1 MTLTEIKTLIEMAA
15 TIIGISAGVI
25 GLYKYF
31 SDKRE
36 KELREWQKVVIYKI
50 LQQNEITPLRFT
62 DILDRYRSAVQAFVA
77 VDLKKNEI
85 SEDAL
90 RRVLLELACSG
101 IVILEQNDSFLLK
114 IAKAQTFLETRLELV
129 NQELIRMIA
138 PNPFVYTL
146 DDFAK
151 EVSSK
156 IDMPMP
162 LLRDWIKQSISGGGL
177 AIDRNGRL
185 AFPKQSR

>member
-1 MTLTEIKTLIEMAA
+1 MKSHQCT
-15 TIIGISAGVI
+15 S
-25 GLYKYF
+25 
-31 SDKRE
+31 
-36 KELREWQKVVIYKI
+36 
-50 LQQNEITPLRFT
+50 T
-62 DILDRYRSAVQAFVA
+62 DILDRYRSEVQTFVA
-77 VDLKKNEI
+77 VDLKKNKM

-90 RRVLLELACSG
+90 RRVLLELVCSG

-114 IAKAQTFLETRLELV
+114 IAKAQTFLGARLELV
-129 NQELIRMIA
+129 NQELVRMIA

-177 AIDRNGRL
+177 AIDHNGRL